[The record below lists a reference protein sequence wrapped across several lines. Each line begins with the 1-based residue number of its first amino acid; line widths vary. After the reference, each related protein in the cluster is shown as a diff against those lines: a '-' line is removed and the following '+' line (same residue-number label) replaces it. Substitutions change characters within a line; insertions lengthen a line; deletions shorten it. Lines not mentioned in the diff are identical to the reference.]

1 MKAIT
6 QQRYGSAEVLEYTD
20 VPRPVPKKGEVLVRV
35 RAAGVDRGVW
45 HLMTG
50 VPYVVRPAIGL
61 RAPREKVPGRD
72 LAGVVAAVG
81 AGVTRF
87 EEGDEVFGIGAGA
100 YAEYARAREGKLVHK
115 PAGVDFGAAAATPFG
130 GLTALQ
136 AIRDIGGIGA
146 AGGAGRRVLVIGAG
160 GGVGTAAVALAAAYG
175 AHVTGVCS
183 GGKADLVRS
192 LGAAEIVDHTL
203 QDLDTSGH
211 GPRYDLVLDI
221 AGNRPLGRLRRLLTP
236 RGTLVIVGGEDG
248 GRWFGGLGRTFLA
261 PVRSLFTRQRLC
273 MMVASENHR
282 DLATLADL
290 LADGTLRPPLEEAL
304 PLADAAKALHRLET
318 GRVRGKL
325 VLTVD

>member
-6 QQRYGSAEVLEYTD
+6 QSRYGSAEVLEYTE
-20 VPRPVPKKGEVLVRV
+20 VERPTPKDGEVLVRV
-35 RAAGVDRGVW
+35 RAAGVDRAVW

-50 VPYVVRPAIGL
+50 LPYVVRPAIGL
-61 RAPREKVPGRD
+61 RAPRERVPGRD
-72 LAGVVAAVG
+72 VAGVVEAVG

-87 EEGDEVFGIGAGA
+87 KEGDEVFGVGVGT
-100 YAEYARAREGKLVHK
+100 YAEYARAREDKLVRK
-115 PAGVDFGAAAATPFG
+115 PAGVGFEIAAVTPFG

-136 AIRDIGGIGA
+136 AIRDLGGIGA
-146 AGGAGRRVLVIGAG
+146 GEGAGRRVLVIGAG
-160 GGVGTAAVALAAAYG
+160 GGVGTAAVQLAAAYG

-183 GGKADLVRS
+183 AGKADLVRS
-192 LGAAEIVDHTL
+192 LGAAEIIDHTRR
-203 QDLDTSGH
+203 DVDTSGH

-261 PVRSLFTRQRLC
+261 PVRSLFTRQRLA
-273 MMVASENHR
+273 MMVASENQR
-282 DLATLADL
+282 DLAVLADL
-290 LADGTLRPPLEEAL
+290 LADGTLRPPVEETL
-304 PLADAAKALHRLET
+304 PLTDAAEAMRRLES

-325 VLTVD
+325 VLVVD